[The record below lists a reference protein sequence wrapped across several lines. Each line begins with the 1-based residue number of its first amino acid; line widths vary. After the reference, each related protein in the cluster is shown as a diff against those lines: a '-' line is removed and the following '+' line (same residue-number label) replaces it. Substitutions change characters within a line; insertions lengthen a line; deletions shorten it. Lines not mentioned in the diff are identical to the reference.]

1 MANYN
6 SIVVAVSG
14 LVNGV
19 NTLFATPSRY
29 MSTTIRMIVNGQI
42 YEPDDDSFGW
52 VEISDIMIQFFNA
65 PQIGDV
71 IQAFYLD
78 KDSEGTEIS
87 DVQGT
92 PFDPNGILT

>member
-6 SIVVAVSG
+6 SVVVAVSG
-14 LVNGV
+14 VVDGV
-19 NTLFATPSRY
+19 NTVFTTPSRY
-29 MSTTIRMIVNGQI
+29 MATTIRMIVNGQI

-52 VEISDIMIQFFNA
+52 TELSDLTIQFLVA
-65 PQIGDV
+65 PEVGDI